1 MFQFINFQNNKI
13 FNKPLAPAIVK
24 GHLFVKAI
32 YRNLS
37 DW

>member
-13 FNKPLAPAIVK
+13 SNKPFVPAIVK
-24 GHLFVKAI
+24 GHVFVKTR

-37 DW
+37 VW